1 MKQLNQFFARKR
13 ENGGYFMQP
22 VIKSSINDNSD
33 VYGDTNSNNNH
44 SDVYGNSINSNS
56 DVYGDSDSN
65 NCCEYI
71 ATAEYIN
78 LEIWALQL
86 MQLQSTAY
94 PLHR

>member
-33 VYGDTNSNNNH
+33 VYGD
-44 SDVYGNSINSNS
+44 
-56 DVYGDSDSN
+56 SDSN
-65 NCCEYI
+65 NSCEYI

-94 PLHR
+94 PLHRLLTNGELTLKDG